1 MSNYTEQQYAESAR
15 KYGITPGPWHFNGSR
30 YVRSGIHPNT
40 TTVCQFGDVGST
52 IESDDENE
60 ANGNATASV
69 PNLLIERD
77 ALKAENER
85 LRKAMEAVADS
96 INASCGNVDD
106 ARWDGLLIDIVLSDD
121 EARDVVAALKGGA

>member
-1 MSNYTEQQYAESAR
+1 MIKYTPEQYAESAR
-15 KYGITPGPWHFNGSR
+15 KYRITPGPWHFNGSR

-85 LRKAMEAVADS
+85 LRKALEWIVTDAAYKAPEQLAD
-96 INASCGNVDD
+96 
-106 ARWDGLLIDIVLSDD
+106 
-121 EARDVVAALKGGA
+121 RDVTQRWVDVAEAALKGGGA